1 MGYMIRLDCKTAW
14 KCLNCNINV
23 PNEQIQLISRE
34 IRQQL
39 QQIGP
44 NIEHIEMFIAKYG
57 RVLHPNHYLLIEMK
71 QKLAAM
77 IRHMSATTYDSATGY
92 SQQSIDANNT
102 PNDRRLSPFE
112 HLLIRKIDLCRE
124 FIPLL
129 HILQPGI
136 SRLKAIALYEQF
148 VPLVQIAKLHH
159 QQKIIS
165 DAEYLVNTI
174 YISLFFVYHIH
185 YSTYFSGKVDAHMQC
200 ITSCLYRMSA
210 RVMLSRNQLKTVHN

>member
-14 KCLNCNINV
+14 ICLNCNINV
-23 PNEQIQLISRE
+23 PNEQIQLILRE

-44 NIEHIEMFIAKYG
+44 NIEHIEMFIAKYA

-77 IRHMSATTYDSATGY
+77 IRHMSAATYDNATGY
-92 SQQSIDANNT
+92 SQQSVDDINNT

-112 HLLIRKIDLCRE
+112 YLLTRKIDLCSE

-129 HILQPGI
+129 QILQPGI

-148 VPLVQIAKLHH
+148 VPLVQLAKIHH
-159 QQKIIS
+159 QQKIIT
-165 DAEYLVNTI
+165 DAEYLVITI
-174 YISLFFVYHIH
+174 YISYLFVHLISLIPLIVPGH
-185 YSTYFSGKVDAHMQC
+185 STLLQS
-200 ITSCLYRMSA
+200 TLELPSC
-210 RVMLSRNQLKTVHN
+210 V